1 MRLETLDVLRC
12 PFCGGRLEIVTSMH
26 HLVDGDEVDE
36 AILGC
41 HCCIFPVVAGIPV
54 LHLQPEVQ
62 GIRELVEAGRGDR
75 AFQALSGVTDE
86 DRGVALEALR
96 SSERATYRD
105 AIGVLGPEFEGDYLL
120 YRFSDPNHV
129 VAQAVNRAVAGVV
142 LRDGGRALDLCGGS
156 GHLTRV
162 LSHVSSPSPVVADRS
177 FAQVWLARR
186 FVAPGAEAVC
196 CDANGPLP
204 FARGAFS
211 MAICADAFQ
220 YVWTKR
226 QAIAEMER
234 VVDAGDRP
242 AAVLINHTHNQHQ
255 WSPSLGMPLPPD
267 GYRDLFETFQARVFS
282 ELELLSDVVA
292 GGPLDLSRPERA
304 EVLEADPALT
314 VIASRYPDVFATHTL
329 DAARVARGELRINPL
344 YAVETDGE
352 LLRLKLAFPSEFYE
366 QEYGGCREYLPTE
379 LVLEGEDL
387 AALKSGRVNE
397 RIGELT
403 RRRIVLDLPANYF

>member
-1 MRLETLDVLRC
+1 
-12 PFCGGRLEIVTSMH
+12 MH
-26 HLVDGDEVDE
+26 HVVHGDEIDE

-54 LHLQPEVQ
+54 LHLQPDVQ
-62 GIRELVEAGRGDR
+62 GVRELVEAGRGDR
-75 AFQALSGVTDE
+75 AFQMLAGVSDADKGEALH
-86 DRGVALEALR
+86 ALR
-96 SSERATYRD
+96 SAEGATYRE
-105 AIGVLGPEFEGDYLL
+105 AISVLGPDFEGDYLL

-129 VAQAVNRAVAGVV
+129 VAQAVIRAVAAVV
-142 LRDGGRALDLCGGS
+142 LGGGGRALDMCGGS

-162 LSHVSSPSPVVADRS
+162 LSHVSSPAPVVADRS

-204 FARGAFS
+204 FAKGAFS

-226 QAIAEMER
+226 LAISELER
-234 VVDAGDRP
+234 AVDGGDRP

-267 GYRDLFETFQARVFS
+267 GYRDLFEIFEARVFS
-282 ELELLSDVVA
+282 ETELLSDVVS
-292 GGPLDLSRPERA
+292 GCSIDLSRPERA
-304 EVLEADPALT
+304 EVLDADPALT
-314 VIASRYPDVFATHTL
+314 VVASRYPDVFARHHL
-329 DAARVARGELRINPL
+329 DTAGAARGELRINPL
-344 YAVETDGE
+344 YAVESDGE

-403 RRRIVLDLPANYF
+403 RRRIVLDLPANYL

>member
-1 MRLETLDVLRC
+1 MRLDTLDVLRC
-12 PFCGGRLEIVTSMH
+12 PFCGGRLEIVSSMR
-26 HLVDGDEVDE
+26 HLVDRDEVHE

-41 HCCIFPVVAGIPV
+41 HCCLFPVVAGIPV
-54 LHLQPEVQ
+54 LHLQPDVEGV
-62 GIRELVEAGRGDR
+62 RELVEAGRSDA
-75 AFQALSGVTDE
+75 AFQRLAGVGAEAGAALA
-86 DRGVALEALR
+86 ALQAE
-96 SSERATYRD
+96 ERATYRD
-105 AIGVLGPEFEGDYLL
+105 AISVLGPEFEGDYLL

-129 VAQAVNRAVAGVV
+129 IAQAVIRAVAGVV

-162 LSHVSSPSPVVADRS
+162 LSHVSSPPPVVADRS

-211 MAICADAFQ
+211 LAVCADAFQ

-226 QAIAEMER
+226 QAVGEMER

-242 AAVLINHTHNQHQ
+242 AAVLINHTHNQLQ

-267 GYRDLFETFQARVFS
+267 GYRDLFERLDARLFS
-282 ELELLSDVVA
+282 EIELLADVVA

-314 VIASRYPDVFATHTL
+314 VVASRSPEVFARHRL
-329 DAARVARGELRINPL
+329 DVVGVARGELRINPL
-344 YAVETDGE
+344 YAVESDGNVV
-352 LLRLKLAFPSEFYE
+352 RLKLAFPSEFYE
-366 QEYGGCREYLPTE
+366 EEYGGCREYLPTE
-379 LVLEGEDL
+379 LVLEGDDL

-397 RIGELT
+397 RIGELA
-403 RRRIVLDLPANYF
+403 RRRIVLDLPVNYF